1 MSRHNRNVPTAFYT
15 RFAQDATAFA
25 EQYARGRIV
34 SVLEGGYSDAGL
46 ISASAAYISGLAL
59 PSRAQGIIEQR
70 WWETD
75 SLELVRQKP
84 SVRSVWEILTIAYCS
99 TAAKAHKTGH
109 SRGETAAVQEYC
121 AGRTSLAR
129 THPGDN

>member
-15 RFAQDATAFA
+15 KFAQDAAVFA

-34 SVLEGGYSDAGL
+34 SVLEGGYSDAAL

-59 PSRAQGIIEQR
+59 PNEAPGIIEQR

-75 SLELVRQKP
+75 SLELVRFNTN
-84 SVRSVWEILTIAYCS
+84 VRCNM
-99 TAAKAHKTGH
+99 KF
-109 SRGETAAVQEYC
+109 
-121 AGRTSLAR
+121 
-129 THPGDN
+129 